1 MTATTSTTSSTTT
14 PETKQHKARWL
25 ALLMLALG
33 LLMSVVDASVVNV
46 TTPAMQKQFNA
57 SDAQML
63 MVVAAYTV
71 MFASTLILF
80 GKLAAKQG
88 MRRYQV
94 AGVALFGL
102 ASLAIA
108 MAPSITL
115 VIILR
120 AIEGVGAA
128 MVGATGLALVNIIFT
143 GKERSS
149 AFGVWGAVAGL
160 GAALGPLLGG
170 IAVSDF
176 TWHAAFLI
184 NVPIAII
191 VIIGAMLWITEA
203 KRKGLA
209 SVDFMGALVVGLGL
223 FAIIVGMIY
232 GPTLGWWHPRTDLTF
247 LRVSPVPWLLLV
259 GILLLY
265 PLYPDWVKRLG
276 KKNEEPIFDLGLF
289 GFSSFRDGMLA
300 AMARQIAQFAPSYA
314 LAIYLQN
321 AAGWPASTTGAIF
334 VVAAVGSII
343 GGVMSGRLANSKG
356 TKPII
361 IGGIGAMMLSII
373 WMWVVVDPSVS
384 AGALILPLLLYG
396 LGIGFAASQLNTVV
410 MTDVPKKQSGEA
422 SAAKSAVRQV
432 GNSFATAFVG
442 ILLVLS
448 ISDVF
453 VMSVIFAFAALV
465 LSFKLPNIVG
475 GGGEAA
481 PGGE

>member
-1 MTATTSTTSSTTT
+1 MADTSSTTT
-14 PETKQHKARWL
+14 TAPPETKQHKTRWL
-25 ALLMLALG
+25 ALLMLSLG

-46 TTPAMQKQFNA
+46 TTPAMQKDFNA

-88 MRRYQV
+88 MRRYQI
-94 AGVALFGL
+94 AGIGLFGL

-108 MAPSITL
+108 MSSSITL

-120 AIEGVGAA
+120 AIEGLGAA
-128 MVGATGLALVNIIFT
+128 MVGATGLALVNIIFNGT
-143 GKERSS
+143 ERSS

-176 TWHAAFLI
+176 TWRAAFLI

-191 VIIGAMLWITEA
+191 VIIGAFLWITEV

-209 SVDFMGALVVGLGL
+209 SIDFLGAALVGLGL
-223 FAIIVGMIY
+223 LAIIIGLIY
-232 GPTLGWWHPRTDLTF
+232 GPTLGWWHPRTSLTF
-247 LRVSPVPWLLLV
+247 LGVSPVPWLLVV

-265 PLYPDWVKRLG
+265 PIYPDWVKRLG

-321 AAGWPASTTGAIF
+321 AAGWPASTTGIVF
-334 VVAAVGSII
+334 VVAAVGSIVA
-343 GGVMSGRLANSKG
+343 GGVSGRLSNRYG

-361 IGGIGAMMLSII
+361 IAGIASMLLSII
-373 WMWVVVDPSVS
+373 WMWFVVGPTLTV
-384 AGALILPLLLYG
+384 GALVLPLLLYG
-396 LGIGFAASQLNTVV
+396 VGIGLAASQLNTVV

-442 ILLVLS
+442 LLLAFS
-448 ISDVF
+448 IGDVF
-453 VMSVIFAFAALV
+453 VMAVLFAIVALV